1 MKWIRNSMDQKLLS
15 LVHGMWGVSY
25 NFTNLYECVVFAR
38 SNFNEIDT

>member
-25 NFTNLYECVVFAR
+25 NLTNLYESVFLP
-38 SNFNEIDT
+38 EVILMK